1 MATANSPTRPAGR
14 ARLLVGVLLLAVGM
28 ALADE
33 AQWKTYTARAEAEFQ
48 RAESQFKA
56 EPSNLTNAWQFA
68 RAAFDFAEFSATD
81 SARAALAHQGI
92 AACRRSLVRDPK
104 SAAAHYYLAMNLG
117 QLARTEFLGALKL
130 VREMEREFKAAGEL
144 DPRWDYAGPARSL
157 GLLYRDAPGWPA
169 SIGSERKARVAS
181 EQAVK
186 LVPDYPGNHL
196 NLIESY
202 LQWDEPAAARRQL
215 EMLEVIWPV
224 AVTNLTGEK
233 WEQSW
238 GDWTIR
244 RQAALKKI
252 GETTSPRKNSVAK

>member
-1 MATANSPTRPAGR
+1 MATAISPKRPAGL
-14 ARLLVGVLLLAVGM
+14 ANYIIGALLLAVGM

-33 AQWKTYTARAEAEFQ
+33 AQWKTYTARAEAEFR
-48 RAESQFKA
+48 RAQSQFQA
-56 EPSNLTNAWQFA
+56 DRNNPTNAWQFA
-68 RAAFDFAEFSATD
+68 RAAFDFAEFAATD

-92 AACRRSLVRDPK
+92 DACRQSLVREPK

-130 VREMEREFKAAGEL
+130 VKEMEREFKSAGEL
-144 DPRWDYAGPARSL
+144 DPRWDYAGSARCL

-169 SIGSERKARVAS
+169 SIGSERKARAAF

-215 EMLEVIWPV
+215 QTLEVIWPA

-233 WEQSW
+233 WEQRW

-252 GETTSPRKNSVAK
+252 GETSSPSKNSGAK